1 MQHKSSGLLQSPA
14 MARIGWFGKWAMKR
28 MSRFNVFLYR
38 VSGGRLGGKFPSGA
52 PILLLTTIGRKSG
65 KPRTLPLLYL
75 EDGEQLVIVAS
86 KGGHDHHP
94 LWYLNL
100 VANPEV
106 KVQVGKQHREMRAE
120 TASEPDRERLWP
132 QLVEMYK
139 GYGKYEKRT
148 DRNIPVVVLSSAD
161 APA

>member
-1 MQHKSSGLLQSPA
+1 

-65 KPRTLPLLYL
+65 KARTLPLLYL
-75 EDGEQLVIVAS
+75 EDGERLVIVAS

-94 LWYLNL
+94 RLGHGYLL
-100 VANPEV
+100 GGQRQAEHLYHLLGTLYRHFYDYLCDRAGFHQLEIGVVALYGEGVGHSTSNHSPT
-106 KVQVGKQHREMRAE
+106 VQRAF
-120 TASEPDRERLWP
+120 A
-132 QLVEMYK
+132 
-139 GYGKYEKRT
+139 
-148 DRNIPVVVLSSAD
+148 
-161 APA
+161 